1 MDVSL
6 NGLEKWLLDLDGK
19 FSPDLRLQGH
29 LFDRSSNE
37 CLGLL
42 GETSGFTV
50 VMPSE
55 SLTIRNRESAFPSAT
70 QYAFRDVVRKGL
82 ERIDN
87 EMVLLDTAT
96 LAPTMQ
102 YLIQGGDESVINSL
116 AKAVKDVGNK
126 KVVIRLLVGDDK
138 LSPNKED
145 VTRGGFYQANI
156 KTASK
161 SATKKSFGVQSQ
173 RTNPLSP
180 TYPSIFHSDVP
191 TLEPDVTLY
200 VGHYCQ
206 TSSQSK
212 VISAIMTC
220 QGSRY

>member
-87 EMVLLDTAT
+87 EMVLLDIAT

-173 RTNPLSP
+173 RTNPLCRQLTHQYSTAMILHWSP
-180 TYPSIFHSDVP
+180 MLRSMSVIIARLPAKVRLFQPS
-191 TLEPDVTLY
+191 
-200 VGHYCQ
+200 
-206 TSSQSK
+206 
-212 VISAIMTC
+212 
-220 QGSRY
+220 